1 MDLNIGMSAIP
12 MGSKTIS
19 AEELAKVLKDHELWL
34 KDHAQG
40 KRAEL
45 CGYRFGD
52 LLLKDNL
59 DLSEINLS
67 EADLSGSSFSKVK
80 LIGAKFSGAKL
91 EGANFMSVDLTDA
104 VLDDIDIHNGS
115 ISHSDLTRVHAKRG
129 NYINCHMW
137 DNCYENSVFSAS
149 RFIAAE
155 LCDGDFRGADLS
167 SCDFRWTD
175 IDYVCFDNA
184 NLSNVDMRWTKN
196 SYWASFQEANMEDI
210 ELDGSPVNDES
221 VEGAKNLFIPMVCPE
236 EGSFIAWKK
245 CRDGKV
251 AKIQI
256 LENALRTGGT
266 RYTCRASEV
275 LILEIYDGE
284 ETCDEAVNISDDKV
298 IYHKGDYIKDEEEFD
313 SSINHNG
320 TGIHFY
326 ITRAEAERAE
336 FSISDD
342 ESEENDDGD

>member
-1 MDLNIGMSAIP
+1 MELNIGMSAIP

-34 KDHAQG
+34 KDHSQG

-45 CGYRFGD
+45 FGYRFGD
-52 LLLKDNL
+52 LLSKDKLN
-59 DLSEINLS
+59 LSEINLS
-67 EADLSGSSFSKVK
+67 EADLSGSSFSKVR

-91 EGANFMSVDLTDA
+91 EGANFMNVDLTDA

-115 ISHSDLTRVHAKRG
+115 ISHSDLTRVHAERG

-149 RFIAAE
+149 RFIAAQ

-167 SCDFRWTD
+167 CCDFRWTN

-210 ELDGSPVNDES
+210 ELVKKADEIETTTIISKSP
-221 VEGAKNLFIPMVCPE
+221 KT
-236 EGSFIAWKK
+236 
-245 CRDGKV
+245 
-251 AKIQI
+251 IQI
-256 LENALRTGGT
+256 LDPVDYSA
-266 RYTCRASEV
+266 V
-275 LILEIYDGE
+275 DLEM
-284 ETCDEAVNISDDKV
+284 
-298 IYHKGDYIKDEEEFD
+298 KDEFADYEIGDEIKLIKID
-313 SSINHNG
+313 N
-320 TGIHFY
+320 Y
-326 ITRAEAERAE
+326 IYLV
-336 FSISDD
+336 
-342 ESEENDDGD
+342 N